1 MKFKVFL
8 HKKADEF
15 LKRITLEDKQHIVDK
30 LRQLEDFP
38 AVKLDIVKIAGEANT
53 FRLRVGKYR
62 ALFKVYEQEKIIVSA
77 KIDNRHQK
85 KDLSIAT

>member
-1 MKFKVFL
+1 MKFKVLL

-15 LKRITLEDKQHIVDK
+15 LKRISLEDKQRIVDK

-38 AVKLDIVKIAGEANT
+38 AIKLNVVKIAGEANT

-62 ALFKVYEQEKIIVSA
+62 ALFKVYEQEKIIVIA
-77 KIDNRHQK
+77 KIDTRKRIYQ
-85 KDLSIAT
+85 

>member
-30 LRQLEDFP
+30 LRRLEDFP

-62 ALFKVYEQEKIIVSA
+62 ALFKVYEQEKIIVIA
-77 KIDNRHQK
+77 KIDTRK
-85 KDLSIAT
+85 KIYQ

>member
-1 MKFKVFL
+1 MKFKVLL

-15 LKRITLEDKQHIVDK
+15 LKRISLEDKQRIVDK
-30 LRQLEDFP
+30 LKQLDNFP

-62 ALFKVYEQEKIIVSA
+62 VLFKVYEQEKMIVVA
-77 KIDNRHQK
+77 KIDTRKRIYQ
-85 KDLSIAT
+85 

>member
-1 MKFKVFL
+1 MKFKVLL

-15 LKRITLEDKQHIVDK
+15 LKRISLEDKQRIVDK

-38 AVKLDIVKIAGEANT
+38 AIKLNMVKIAGEANT

-62 ALFKVYEQEKIIVSA
+62 ALFKVYEQEK
-77 KIDNRHQK
+77 
-85 KDLSIAT
+85 